1 MRAAAES
8 ARRAAEEE
16 AQRRKDEREAA
27 RRAAEEQAARRAA
40 EEQAARRAA
49 EESAAQAAAAEMKS
63 QSDLGPSESVVEP
76 QRPLVLARFTAPLR
90 RSEPVASD
98 ATEPEIAPVEPQT
111 ARAEE
116 PGAQTA
122 DLPIYRWFGNS

>member
-1 MRAAAES
+1 MRTAAES

-16 AQRRKDEREAA
+16 AQRRKVEHEAA
-27 RRAAEEQAARRAA
+27 RRAADEQAARRAADEQAARRAA
-40 EEQAARRAA
+40 EK
-49 EESAAQAAAAEMKS
+49 SAAQAAAAELER
-63 QSDLGPSESVVEP
+63 QSDLEPAEAVVEP
-76 QRPLVLARFTAPLR
+76 QPQLVLAPFTAPPTPT
-90 RSEPVASD
+90 EPVAGD
-98 ATEPEIAPVEPQT
+98 RTEPEIAPLEPQT